1 MTTATVAS
9 PRVVGIAAG
18 RAIARSSD
26 AVFSPLSSP
35 LGGGSRSDS
44 GPGPGIGTGGGS
56 GAFFFGA
63 IALLALA
70 ALAVPQLLGALCD
83 FRFCAALEPCLMLP
97 ERPG

>member
-1 MTTATVAS
+1 MSAQ
-9 PRVVGIAAG
+9 VVGVAAG
-18 RAIARSSD
+18 GAIARSAD
-26 AVFSPLSSP
+26 TGFSPRSGLV
-35 LGGGSRSDS
+35 GGASRSDP
-44 GPGPGIGTGGGS
+44 GPGPGSGTGGGS